1 MRASVRR
8 LLCLACLVAIA
19 PGAAVAEQ
27 FERIDGYEAH
37 YSVVSTTF
45 LKPAVAADY
54 GIVRARDRALVNI
67 AVIDPATGPV
77 AATVTGTVTDLLGNT
92 SDLEFQEVREGEA
105 IYYLATTRHGD
116 EETLRFRIDVAT
128 PDAGAHQLAF
138 QQKLYWNE
146 P

>member
-1 MRASVRR
+1 MRASVVR
-8 LLCLACLVAIA
+8 LLCLTCLAAVA

-27 FERIDGYEAH
+27 FERIGPYEAH

-67 AVIDPATGPV
+67 AVIDPAAGPV
-77 AATVTGTVTDLLGNT
+77 PATVTGTVTDLLGT
-92 SDLEFQEVREGEA
+92 TRDLEFREVREGEA
-105 IYYLATTRHGD
+105 IYYLATARHGD

-128 PDAGAHQLAF
+128 PEAGPHQLAF
-138 QQKLYWNE
+138 QQKLYWNA